1 MYDDLNI
8 VDRFII
14 DSSDYNI
21 AKNIQIILKNK
32 HLYIG
37 NNNWKYYNNE
47 ANEWCDDKLKKK
59 LINNIEKNI
68 CNLILTK
75 INNLNKIKSN
85 YEIDQQND
93 IEIKVNKLLELINRI
108 NNKKKL
114 NNIIKE
120 ARQFFTYD

>member
-21 AKNIQIILKNK
+21 AKNIQIILKNE

-47 ANEWCDDKLKKK
+47 ANEWYDDKLKKK

-93 IEIKVNKLLELINRI
+93 IEIIVNKLLELINRI
-108 NNKKKL
+108 NNRKKL

-120 ARQFFTYD
+120 ARQFFTHD

>member
-21 AKNIQIILKNK
+21 AKNIQIILNNK
-32 HLYIG
+32 HIYIG

-47 ANEWCDDKLKKK
+47 VNQWYNDKFKKK
-59 LINNIEKNI
+59 LINNIEQI
-68 CNLILTK
+68 VCNLILTK
-75 INNLNKIKSN
+75 INNLNKIKN
-85 YEIDQQND
+85 EYDIDKQND
-93 IEIKVNKLLELINRI
+93 INIKVNILLNIINRI
-108 NNKKKL
+108 NNRKKL

-120 ARQFFTYD
+120 ARQFFTHD

>member
-21 AKNIQIILKNK
+21 AKNIQIILNNK
-32 HLYIG
+32 HIYIG

-47 ANEWCDDKLKKK
+47 VNQWYNDKLKKK
-59 LINNIEKNI
+59 LINNIEQI
-68 CNLILTK
+68 VCNLILTK
-75 INNLNKIKSN
+75 INNLNKIKN
-85 YEIDQQND
+85 EYEIDKQND
-93 IEIKVNKLLELINRI
+93 INIKVNILLNIINRI
-108 NNKKKL
+108 NNRKKL

-120 ARQFFTYD
+120 ARQFFTHD